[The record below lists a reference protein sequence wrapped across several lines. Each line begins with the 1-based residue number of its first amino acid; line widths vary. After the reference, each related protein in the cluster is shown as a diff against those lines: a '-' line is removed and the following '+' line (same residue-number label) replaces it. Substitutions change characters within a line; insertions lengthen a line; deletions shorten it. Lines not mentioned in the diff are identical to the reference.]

1 MKKEFCILC
10 SATRD
15 VTMTSSTIVDT
26 GFFGERKIIQTRLFH
41 CRICKRLLRQEDA
54 GRRDLIKAD
63 ANFTSRA
70 RSIWQ
75 SLPGDAQL
83 KILNTVWCTRCNNM
97 TGITTVT
104 ANVCSGMLVLRGKCC
119 RCDADVARIIESH
132 I

>member
-10 SATRD
+10 STTRD

-41 CRICKRLLRQEDA
+41 CKICKGLVRQEDA
-54 GRRDLIKAD
+54 CKGDLLKAD
-63 ANFTSRA
+63 DNFTPRA

-75 SLPGDAQL
+75 SMPGDAQL
-83 KILNTVWCTRCNNM
+83 KILNTVWCTQCNNM
-97 TGITTVT
+97 TGITDIM

-119 RCDADVARIIESH
+119 RCEAEVARVVENR
-132 I
+132 